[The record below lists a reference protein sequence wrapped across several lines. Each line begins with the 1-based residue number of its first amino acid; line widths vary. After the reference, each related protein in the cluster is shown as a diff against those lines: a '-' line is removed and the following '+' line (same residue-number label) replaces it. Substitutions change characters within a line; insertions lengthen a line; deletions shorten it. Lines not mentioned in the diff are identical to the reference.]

1 MGAPPPVR
9 LAVVLALA
17 LVLVLVAA
25 CPGAPF
31 AGTEAPTTTPIGA
44 QAAED
49 EAPPVARLNELEARC
64 RSHIPAQTFQE
75 AARTLSR
82 VRASIGRLCSVELV
96 GDMPLEW
103 RVSCGSDDFFGSGEH
118 SFAEPTECEGGA
130 NAFECLGHGLR
141 SMLPH
146 AESIDI
152 AVVGHVDLELPSNR
166 RLDCADLLEEAGGQR
181 WTESPWSGRVRRDR
195 EPANRRLA
203 WCRAARAAAAVRTG
217 LDEAT
222 GVRLTAIGATSSWL
236 ETRMDPSAEGAA
248 CPAPTTEADIAENG
262 RCQAARRVDVL
273 VRLDATAAPAGTSCA
288 REHDSPEGAL
298 FCLEECLARP
308 ERSAVG
314 LDQSTGFF
322 RTVASE
328 RGRPAFFVTTTAG
341 AGGVDLESVLQR
353 LGLL

>member
-1 MGAPPPVR
+1 MRCTVR
-9 LAVVLALA
+9 VGLVVSLA
-17 LVLVLVAA
+17 LVAA

-44 QAAED
+44 QEAES
-49 EAPPVARLNELEARC
+49 EAPPVARLNELEDQC
-64 RSHIPAQTFQE
+64 RSQIPALTFQE

-118 SFAEPTECEGGA
+118 GFASPTACEGGA

-146 AESIDI
+146 AQSIDI

-166 RLDCADLLEEAGGQR
+166 RLNCTDLVEQAGGQA
-181 WTESPWSGRVRRDR
+181 WADSPWGARFRRDR
-195 EPANRRLA
+195 EPANQRLA

-217 LDEAT
+217 LDEAR

-236 ETRMDPSAEGAA
+236 EARMDPSAEGAT
-248 CPAPTTEADIAENG
+248 CPAPTTEADVAESG
-262 RCQAARRVDVL
+262 RCQTARRVDVL
-273 VRLDATAAPAGTSCA
+273 VRLDATAAPTGTSCR
-288 REHDSPEGAL
+288 RERDSPEGAL

-314 LDQSTGFF
+314 LDQSTSFF
-322 RTVASE
+322 
-328 RGRPAFFVTTTAG
+328 GAG
-341 AGGVDLESVLQR
+341 AGQRERAGFHVTSTEGAGPVDLASVLQR